1 MPVLPGEHVV
11 VVYVVP
17 AEVVAVVLL
26 LLKQDLEQ
34 SNRIVCQGKA
44 AEAGRVL
51 VLFFS
56 TTFVTRATV

>member
-11 VVYVVP
+11 VVCVVP

-34 SNRIVCQGKA
+34 SNRIVCQGSCGSLDA
-44 AEAGRVL
+44 FL